1 MTLKFFKKFVKQFL
15 LQSPSTLNI
24 NKNKL
29 QIFNNCK
36 FLPLKK
42 EDFDSNQINYKPFLN
57 SFGELNKDKIFY
69 VIKRTPGT
77 GLFSNVTFVLNHLK
91 IAKNNNFIPI
101 VDMQN
106 FITIYNEIDP
116 INNTLNA
123 WEYFFKNLSEYKL
136 SEVYKSKNV
145 LIAENKF
152 YNFFSYSINDLSLKK
167 LYKDH
172 IFLQGHIEEKFNLIK
187 KEKFYNK
194 KVLGIHFR
202 GSSYK
207 QSPGHPFPASE
218 SQMLDLVKKIL
229 NNQKVDL
236 IFLATEELNYLK
248 LFINNY
254 KEKLF
259 FIKDCYRSNKNDAFK
274 IYPRENHRY
283 KLGKEIILETY
294 LLSSVDY
301 FIYINSNVSSAALAM
316 NLNKNLI
323 TYKIE
328 NGHNSKNQ
336 LISPWIWYLKKI
348 LPTYLGGFGKIKL

>member
-123 WEYFFKNLSEYKL
+123 WEYFFKNLSEYQL
-136 SEVYKSKNV
+136 
-145 LIAENKF
+145 
-152 YNFFSYSINDLSLKK
+152 
-167 LYKDH
+167 
-172 IFLQGHIEEKFNLIK
+172 
-187 KEKFYNK
+187 
-194 KVLGIHFR
+194 
-202 GSSYK
+202 
-207 QSPGHPFPASE
+207 
-218 SQMLDLVKKIL
+218 
-229 NNQKVDL
+229 
-236 IFLATEELNYLK
+236 
-248 LFINNY
+248 
-254 KEKLF
+254 
-259 FIKDCYRSNKNDAFK
+259 
-274 IYPRENHRY
+274 
-283 KLGKEIILETY
+283 LE
-294 LLSSVDY
+294 
-301 FIYINSNVSSAALAM
+301 
-316 NLNKNLI
+316 
-323 TYKIE
+323 
-328 NGHNSKNQ
+328 
-336 LISPWIWYLKKI
+336 
-348 LPTYLGGFGKIKL
+348 